1 MHTQLPRRFAD
12 WRIAFGEIRHRR
24 LRPVGHAF
32 RYRGFFLRVP
42 AHQLDGRAAG
52 NPLFGVN
59 RWALLSFQERDHGVG
74 GAALPWIR
82 GLLQE
87 AGVDADGE
95 IWLHAFPR
103 VLGYAFKP
111 VSFWFCHDRQGA
123 CRAVLA
129 EVNNT
134 FGERHCYLL
143 AHEDGARL
151 RRGEEL
157 RAVKRFHV
165 SPFCDVSGGYRFRFL
180 DDGRRSI
187 SRVDHDDPQGPLL
200 QTSISGEHRPLDARA
215 CLRALL
221 GYPLFTFA
229 VIARIHW
236 HALLLWL
243 RRVPFHRKP
252 EAPRQPVSSDFR

>member
-129 EVNNT
+129 EVIDA
-134 FGERHCYLL
+134 CL
-143 AHEDGARL
+143 AHPDLYPGIAAVDQAARSASREQDGTQA
-151 RRGEEL
+151 
-157 RAVKRFHV
+157 
-165 SPFCDVSGGYRFRFL
+165 
-180 DDGRRSI
+180 
-187 SRVDHDDPQGPLL
+187 
-200 QTSISGEHRPLDARA
+200 
-215 CLRALL
+215 
-221 GYPLFTFA
+221 
-229 VIARIHW
+229 
-236 HALLLWL
+236 
-243 RRVPFHRKP
+243 
-252 EAPRQPVSSDFR
+252 